1 MKLKFLTMRNSYLK
15 ILIAIF
21 ALSMCFACGKT
32 QTEGNRRAN
41 ANQSEDK
48 GETIAI
54 TVDKAVSRE
63 VPAVIQSTGS
73 LIADE
78 TSDVAPKT
86 AGKVTNVY
94 ANVGQFITQ
103 GSLIA
108 KLDERDARLELAQ
121 AQAGVRQAEAA
132 VRQAEARLGL
142 SQNGIFNSS
151 AIPEVRAAN
160 ANYEQTQAELR
171 QAEANE
177 KRYRDLVETG
187 DVSMINYET
196 YRTQRDTARSR
207 VNNAKQQLEA
217 AVNAAKQSNQAI
229 KSAQAGVESSRTQ
242 VSLAQQAIADTVIR
256 APLSGFVSARPVAVG
271 EFVSSSTVV
280 ATIVRTNPIKV
291 QLQIAEA
298 DVPYI
303 TIGRAVAIEVDAYKD
318 RKFGG
323 TVTAINPALDPTNR
337 AAIVEAAIENND
349 NALRSGMFATGK
361 VVREGGSAG
370 VFVPKAAVYND
381 QTTKSYRV
389 FVIQEGIAKLRVV
402 QLGTE
407 ENDTVQILNGINAD
421 ETIATSNVDKLY
433 EGAKVQF

>member
-1 MKLKFLTMRNSYLK
+1 MKLKFLTKRKSYLK
-15 ILIAIF
+15 ILIGIF
-21 ALSMCFACGKT
+21 ALSMCFACSKT
-32 QTEGNRRAN
+32 STEGNRRAN

-94 ANVGQFITQ
+94 ANVGQYITQ

-121 AQAGVRQAEAA
+121 AQANVKQAESA

-196 YRTQRDTARSR
+196 FRTQRDTARTR

-217 AVNAAKQSNQAI
+217 TINAAKQNNQAI
-229 KSAQAGVESSRTQ
+229 KSAQAAVESARTQ
-242 VSLAQQAIADTVIR
+242 ISLAQQAIADTVIR
-256 APLSGFVSARPVAVG
+256 APLSGFISARPVAVG
-271 EFVSSSTVV
+271 EFVSSSTIV

-291 QLQIAEA
+291 QLQVSEA

-349 NALRSGMFATGK
+349 NALRSGMFATGRI
-361 VVREGGSAG
+361 VREGGNAG
-370 VFVPKAAVYND
+370 VFVPKASIYND
-381 QTTKSYRV
+381 PTTQSYRV

-407 ENDTVQILNGINAD
+407 ENGAVQILNGVNAD
-421 ETIATSNVDKLY
+421 EVIATSNVDKLY